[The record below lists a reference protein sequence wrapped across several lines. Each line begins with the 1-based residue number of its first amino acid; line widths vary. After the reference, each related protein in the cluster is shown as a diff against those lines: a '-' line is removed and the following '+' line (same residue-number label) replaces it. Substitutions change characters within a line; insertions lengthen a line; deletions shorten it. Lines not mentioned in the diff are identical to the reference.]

1 MTHPTD
7 AAGLPYPEP
16 NLSDGTVVLRPW
28 ELTDLRCVEE
38 AGWDPRIP
46 SGTTV
51 PDEFSVDEGGAFIE
65 RQWSRQSN
73 GEGLALAIAEGASDE
88 AVGQIAL
95 LFRERPGVAGIGYW
109 VIERA
114 RNRGFAHRAVLLLSR
129 WALEEAGLARIEAL
143 VEPDNI
149 ASQRVLEGAGF
160 KREGLLRSYL
170 SFGDVQADAFMYSL
184 VTKD

>member
-1 MTHPTD
+1 MPK
-7 AAGLPYPEP
+7 LPYPQP
-16 NLSDGTVVLRPW
+16 QLADDRVTLRAW

-38 AGWDPRIP
+38 ASWNPRIP

-51 PDEFSVDEGGAFIE
+51 PAEFSVDEGRAFIE
-65 RQWSRQSN
+65 RQWSRQEN
-73 GEGLALAIAEGASDE
+73 GEGLALAIADRVSND
-88 AVGQIAL
+88 AVGQMAL

-114 RNRGFAHRAVLLLSR
+114 RNRGFARRAVRLLSR

-143 VEPDNI
+143 VEPDNT

-160 KREGLLRSYL
+160 EREGLLRSYL
-170 SFGDVQADAFMYSL
+170 SVGSVRADAFMYSL
-184 VTKD
+184 VSEDVQRPCA